1 MTHVNPNDE
10 EIRNLLQATRTIAL
24 VGASDKPNRPSNG
37 VMKYLL
43 AEGYRVIPVNPVL
56 AGKTLLGERV
66 VADLASIE
74 EPVDIVDIFRNS
86 AAAGDAVRA
95 AIEQKDRLGIGAV
108 WMQIGVINDQAAREA
123 AEAGLAVVMDL
134 CLKIEQ
140 RRLMGGEAARGR
152 GA

>member
-10 EIRNLLQATRTIAL
+10 EIRNILQATRTIAL
-24 VGASDKPNRPSNG
+24 VGASEKPNRPSNG
-37 VMKYLL
+37 VMKYLQT
-43 AEGYRVIPVNPVL
+43 EGYRVIPVNPLL
-56 AGKTLLGERV
+56 AGKTLLGEHV
-66 VADLASIE
+66 VSDLASIE

-108 WMQIGVINDQAAREA
+108 WMQIGVINEQAAREA

-140 RRLMGGEAARGR
+140 RRLMTGEAARG
-152 GA
+152 

>member
-10 EIRNLLQATRTIAL
+10 EIRNILQATRTIAL
-24 VGASDKPNRPSNG
+24 VGASEKPNRPSNG
-37 VMKYLL
+37 VMKYLQT
-43 AEGYRVIPVNPVL
+43 EGYRVIPVNPLL
-56 AGKTLLGERV
+56 AGKTLLGKRV
-66 VADLASIE
+66 VSDLASIE

-108 WMQIGVINDQAAREA
+108 WMQIGVINEQAAREA

-140 RRLMGGEAARGR
+140 RRLMPGEAARG
-152 GA
+152 